1 MLQSSKVKVEFP
13 PLFCFDY
20 RLCSYLGILLRFYIL
35 ILRWFC
41 YMFQG
46 VATRKDYTTVEV
58 VVVCLCTSLF
68 KELKEQHVGVLD
80 WQESTDG

>member
-1 MLQSSKVKVEFP
+1 
-13 PLFCFDY
+13 
-20 RLCSYLGILLRFYIL
+20 
-35 ILRWFC
+35 
-41 YMFQG
+41 MFQG